1 VAHQYPITHASH
13 RPTWARQR
21 QLIAAL
27 VLAAASLGAAAQFD
41 RPALSSAPVPL
52 EIKPDGKWRGLLGA
66 GLTASSGNTR
76 SMGLNLIGDG
86 IRATDSSRLSVSS
99 QVLYG
104 ESVIDSKRTRTAD
117 QWRAGARH
125 DWSGPNAPLYF
136 FTNGGAERD
145 PLRQLALRAVAGAGL
160 GYRSVQGPDER
171 FEVFGG
177 VGWRTDRFT
186 GPGSNING
194 ELRTRYDT
202 AELQLGE
209 ESAHRLSDNTTWRQR
224 VTLFPNL
231 RRTGELRAVF
241 ESVLSVS
248 MSRNLVLTVS
258 LSDRYDTQATA
269 PVKRNDVLLYT
280 GINLRIG
287 AH

>member
-1 VAHQYPITHASH
+1 M
-13 RPTWARQR
+13 
-21 QLIAAL
+21 
-27 VLAAASLGAAAQFD
+27 LAVVSQGVAAQFD

-66 GLTASSGNTR
+66 GMTASSGNTR
-76 SMGLNLIGDG
+76 SIGLNLIGDG
-86 IRATDSSRLSVSS
+86 VRATESSRLSLSS

-104 ESVIDSKRTRTAD
+104 ESVIDRKRTRTAD

-125 DWSGPNAPLYF
+125 DLSGPNAPLYF

-171 FEVFGG
+171 VEVFGG
-177 VGWRTDRFT
+177 LGWRTDRFT

-231 RRTGELRAVF
+231 RQAGELRAVF

-269 PVKRNDVLLYT
+269 PVKRNDVLLFT

>member
-1 VAHQYPITHASH
+1 VAHRIPIKSVFH
-13 RPTWARQR
+13 RRKLIQR
-21 QLIAAL
+21 GQLIAGL
-27 VLAAASLGAAAQFD
+27 VLATAAHGVAAQFD

-76 SMGLNLIGDG
+76 SIGLNLLGDG
-86 IRATDSSRLSVSS
+86 VRATDSSRLSLSS

-104 ESVIDSKRTRTAD
+104 QSVIDGKRTRTAD

-125 DWSGPNAPLYF
+125 DWSGPDAPLYF

-160 GYRSVQGPDER
+160 GYRNVRGPDER

-177 VGWRTDRFT
+177 LGWRTDRFT

-202 AELQLGE
+202 AELQIGE
-209 ESAHRLSDNTTWRQR
+209 ESSHRLSDNTTWRQR
-224 VTLFPNL
+224 ITLFPNL
-231 RRTGELRAVF
+231 RAGGELRAVF

-269 PVKRNDVLLYT
+269 PIKRNDVLLYT
-280 GINLRIG
+280 GINLRVG

>member
-1 VAHQYPITHASH
+1 MAHQYPITHASH

>member
-1 VAHQYPITHASH
+1 MAHQYPITHASH
-13 RPTWARQR
+13 RPTSARQR